1 MLPKGLRGR
10 ESGCSYNDGI
20 AAEKEMGNKLGDV
33 QVTTGAGTRRVDYQN
48 SDPEWIYNELLYVD
62 DTQED

>member
-1 MLPKGLRGR
+1 
-10 ESGCSYNDGI
+10 
-20 AAEKEMGNKLGDV
+20 MGNKLGDV
-33 QVTTGAGTRRVDYQN
+33 QVTAGAGTRQVDYQN